1 MTKIKLCGMMRP
13 QDIVYAN
20 EARPDYVGFILTAG
34 FRRSV
39 TKDEACRMK
48 ALLDPAI
55 RAVGVFV
62 NDTAENI
69 QAFLQAGI
77 IDLVQL
83 HGCESPAF
91 CKQIPAPVI
100 KYFSPEAFEQTGQ
113 YDTDY
118 FLFDSGTGTGKTF
131 NWSEIPKTDTPFFLA
146 GGLNAQNI
154 QSAVKQVSPFA
165 VDLSSAV
172 ETNGYKDKEKMI
184 NIVRSIRYE

>member
-131 NWSEIPKTDTPFFLA
+131 DWSEIPKTDTPFFLA

-154 QSAVKQVSPFA
+154 QSAVKQISPFA

>member
-69 QAFLQAGI
+69 QTFLQAGI